1 MNNINL
7 KCEGVTD
14 RSVRW
19 KLRTA
24 RKQDIFKSLV
34 ETKMELKRMKKSIL
48 FISMEEM
55 WLQINYNIVLCLL
68 NV

>member
-14 RSVRW
+14 RRVRW
-19 KLRTA
+19 KRQTA

-48 FISMEEM
+48 FINMEEM

>member
-1 MNNINL
+1 
-7 KCEGVTD
+7 
-14 RSVRW
+14 
-19 KLRTA
+19 
-24 RKQDIFKSLV
+24 
-34 ETKMELKRMKKSIL
+34 MELKRMKKSIL

>member
-7 KCEGVTD
+7 KCECVTD
-14 RSVRW
+14 ISVRW